1 MTSKIASSVLSTMN
15 STSTTADSTTSA
27 ADDLQD
33 QFLTLLTTQL
43 QNQDPTDP
51 MDNSEMVTQLAQI
64 STISS
69 IENVTSTLEGIS
81 SQISAA
87 ETLQASALV
96 GNGVLI
102 DGNTIQV
109 GDGVATTFGVT
120 LDSDA
125 DDVTVT
131 IKDSTGTVVRTIDEG
146 SMSSGT
152 QALSWDGLQDDGTT
166 AADGA
171 YTFSISATA
180 TASDVAVT
188 STALKYALVTGV
200 TTDSS
205 NQVALDL
212 GGVNDNVALSDISLV
227 L

>member
-1 MTSKIASSVLSTMN
+1 MATTISSSVLSTMN
-15 STSTTADSTTSA
+15 SSASTAESSATSSEE
-27 ADDLQD
+27 LQD

-51 MDNSEMVTQLAQI
+51 LDNSEMVTQLAQI

-69 IENVTSTLEGIS
+69 IESLGTTAETIS
-81 SQISAA
+81 SQISAS
-87 ETLQASALV
+87 ESLQASALV

-102 DGNTIQV
+102 DGNTIKV
-109 GDGVATTFGVT
+109 ASGEATTFGVT
-120 LDSDA
+120 LASDA

-131 IKDSTGTVVRTIDEG
+131 ISD
-146 SMSSGT
+146 SSGNVIRTLDEEDMSAGT
-152 QALSWDGLQDDGTT
+152 QTLSWDGLQDDGTT

-171 YTFSISATA
+171 YTFTVAATA
-180 TASDVAVT
+180 DDAAVT
-188 STALKYALVTGV
+188 STALTYALVTGV

-205 NQVALDL
+205 NAVALDL
-212 GGVNDNVALSDISLV
+212 GGVNDNVALSDIALV

>member
-1 MTSKIASSVLSTMN
+1 MTSTIASSILSSVN
-15 STSTTADSTTSA
+15 SDSSTAESSASA
-27 ADDLQD
+27 AEELQE

-69 IENVTSTLEGIS
+69 IENVGTTLEGIS

-102 DGNTIQV
+102 DGNVIQV
-109 GDGVATTFGVT
+109 DSGVATTFGVT
-120 LDSDA
+120 LASDA
-125 DDVTVT
+125 DTVTIT
-131 IKDSTGTVVRTIDEG
+131 IKDSSGNVVRTLEESD
-146 SMSSGT
+146 MSAGT

-171 YTFSISATA
+171 YTFTIAATA
-180 TASDVAVT
+180 DDVAVT

-205 NQVALDL
+205 NEVALDL
-212 GGVNDNVALSDISLV
+212 GGVNENVGLSDISLV

>member
-1 MTSKIASSVLSTMN
+1 MTSTIASSVLSSMN
-15 STSTTADSTTSA
+15 STSTTAESSTSA

-33 QFLTLLTTQL
+33 QFLTLLTTEL

-69 IENVTSTLEGIS
+69 IEEVTSTLEGIS
-81 SQISAA
+81 GQISAA

-102 DGNTIQV
+102 DGNVIQV
-109 GDGVATTFGVT
+109 DSGVATTFGVT
-120 LDSDA
+120 LDGDA
-125 DDVTVT
+125 DSVSVT
-131 IKDSTGTVVRTIDEG
+131 IKNSTGTVVRTLDEG
-146 SMSSGT
+146 SMSAGT

-171 YTFSISATA
+171 YTFSISAT
-180 TASDVAVT
+180 TDDVAVAN
-188 STALKYALVTGV
+188 TALKYALVTGV

>member
-1 MTSKIASSVLSTMN
+1 MTSTISSSVLSTMN
-15 STSTTADSTTSA
+15 STSTTAESSTSA
-27 ADDLQD
+27 SDELQD
-33 QFLTLLTTQL
+33 QFLTLLTTEL

-69 IENVTSTLEGIS
+69 IEDVTSTLEGIS
-81 SQISAA
+81 GQISAS

-109 GDGVATTFGVT
+109 DDGVTTPFGVT

-125 DDVTVT
+125 DSVTVT
-131 IKDSTGTVVRTIDEG
+131 IKDSSGTVVRTLDEG
-146 SMSSGT
+146 GMSAGT
-152 QALSWDGLQDDGTT
+152 QSLSWDGLQDDGTT

-171 YTFSISATA
+171 YTFSISAT
-180 TASDVAVT
+180 TDDVAVA

-205 NQVALDL
+205 NAVALDL
-212 GGVNDNVALSDISLV
+212 GGVNENVALSDISLV

>member
-1 MTSKIASSVLSTMN
+1 MTSTIASSVLSSMN
-15 STSTTADSTTSA
+15 STSTTTESSTSA

-33 QFLTLLTTQL
+33 QFLTLLTTEL

-69 IENVTSTLEGIS
+69 IEDVTSTLEGIS
-81 SQISAA
+81 GQISAS

-102 DGNTIQV
+102 DGNVIQV
-109 GDGVATTFGVT
+109 DSGVATTFGVT
-120 LDSDA
+120 LDGDA
-125 DDVTVT
+125 DSVSVT
-131 IKDSTGTVVRTIDEG
+131 IKNSTGTVVRTLDEG
-146 SMSSGT
+146 SMSAGT
-152 QALSWDGLQDDGTT
+152 QSLSWDGLQDDGTT

-171 YTFSISATA
+171 YTFSISAT
-180 TASDVAVT
+180 TDDVAVAN
-188 STALKYALVTGV
+188 TALKYALVTGV

>member
-1 MTSKIASSVLSTMN
+1 MTSTIASSVLSTMN
-15 STSTTADSTTSA
+15 SSSSTSESSSSSA
-27 ADDLQD
+27 AELQD

-51 MDNSEMVTQLAQI
+51 LDNSEMVTQLAQI

-69 IENVTSTLEGIS
+69 IEGVTSTLEGIS

-102 DGNTIQV
+102 EGNSIQV
-109 GDGVATTFGVT
+109 ASGVATAFGVT
-120 LDSDA
+120 LANDA
-125 DDVTVT
+125 DSVTVT
-131 IKDSTGTVVRTIDEG
+131 IKDSSGSVVATLDAG
-146 SMSSGT
+146 DMSAGT
-152 QALSWDGLQDDGTT
+152 QSLYWDGVQTDGST
-166 AADGA
+166 AADGS
-171 YTFSISATA
+171 YTFSISASSDA
-180 TASDVAVT
+180 TAVSA
-188 STALKYALVTGV
+188 TALKYALVTGV

-212 GGVNDNVALSDISLV
+212 GGVNDNVGLSDIKLV

>member
-1 MTSKIASSVLSTMN
+1 MTSTIASSVLSSMN
-15 STSTTADSTTSA
+15 STSTTTESSTSA

-33 QFLTLLTTQL
+33 QFLTLLTTEL

-69 IENVTSTLEGIS
+69 IEEVTSTLEGIS
-81 SQISAA
+81 GQISAA

-102 DGNTIQV
+102 DGNVIQV
-109 GDGVATTFGVT
+109 DSGVATTFGVT
-120 LDSDA
+120 LDGDA
-125 DDVTVT
+125 DSVSVT
-131 IKDSTGTVVRTIDEG
+131 IKNSTGTVVRTLDEG
-146 SMSSGT
+146 SMSAGT
-152 QALSWDGLQDDGTT
+152 QSLSWDGLQDDGTT

-171 YTFSISATA
+171 YTFSISAT
-180 TASDVAVT
+180 TDDVAVAN
-188 STALKYALVTGV
+188 TALKYALVTGV

-212 GGVNDNVALSDISLV
+212 GGVNENVALSDISLV

>member
-1 MTSKIASSVLSTMN
+1 MTSTIASSVLSTMN
-15 STSTTADSTTSA
+15 STSTTAESSTSA

-33 QFLTLLTTQL
+33 QFLTLLTTEL

-69 IENVTSTLEGIS
+69 IEDVTSTLEGIS
-81 SQISAA
+81 GQISAS

-102 DGNTIQV
+102 DGNVIQV
-109 GDGVATTFGVT
+109 DSGVATTFGVT
-120 LDSDA
+120 LNGDA
-125 DDVTVT
+125 DSVSVT
-131 IKDSTGTVVRTIDEG
+131 IKNSTGTVVRTLDEG
-146 SMSSGT
+146 SMSAGT
-152 QALSWDGLQDDGTT
+152 QSLSWDGLQDDGTI

-171 YTFSISATA
+171 YTFSISAT
-180 TASDVAVT
+180 TDDVAVAN
-188 STALKYALVTGV
+188 TALKYALVTGV

-212 GGVNDNVALSDISLV
+212 GGVNENVALSDISLV

>member
-1 MTSKIASSVLSTMN
+1 MTSTISSSVLSSMN
-15 STSTTADSTTSA
+15 STSTTADSSTSA

-109 GDGVATTFGVT
+109 EDGVTTPFGVT

-125 DDVTVT
+125 DSVTVT
-131 IKDSTGTVVRTIDEG
+131 IKDSSGTVVRTLDEG
-146 SMSSGT
+146 DMSAGT
-152 QALSWDGLQDDGTT
+152 QTISWDGLQDDGST

-171 YTFSISATA
+171 YTFSISAT
-180 TASDVAVT
+180 SDDVAVT
-188 STALKYALVTGV
+188 STALQYALVTGV

-205 NQVALDL
+205 NAVALDL
-212 GGVNDNVALSDISLV
+212 GGVNENVALSDISLV

>member
-1 MTSKIASSVLSTMN
+1 MTSTIASSVLSTMN
-15 STSTTADSTTSA
+15 STSTTAESTTSA

-33 QFLTLLTTQL
+33 PFLTLLTTEL

-69 IENVTSTLEGIS
+69 IEDVTSTLEGIS
-81 SQISAA
+81 SQISAS

-102 DGNTIQV
+102 DGNVIQV
-109 GDGVATTFGVT
+109 DSGVATTFGVT

-125 DDVTVT
+125 DSVSVT
-131 IKDSTGTVVRTIDEG
+131 IKDSSGTVVRTLDEG
-146 SMSSGT
+146 SMSAGT

-171 YTFSISATA
+171 YTFSISAT
-180 TASDVAVT
+180 TDDVAVA

-205 NQVALDL
+205 NEVALDL